1 MAHRLLQ
8 HYLDGG
14 KSPNVAEYE
23 EKCKHCSQMERLAAD
38 AERDSIKFMQ
48 VKFMEKHVGETFKG
62 VISGVTDWGIYVEI
76 PENGAEGLIRLR
88 DLTDDSYMFDAKIML
103 L

>member
-1 MAHRLLQ
+1 
-8 HYLDGG
+8 
-14 KSPNVAEYE
+14 
-23 EKCKHCSQMERLAAD
+23 MERLAAD

>member
-1 MAHRLLQ
+1 MWLNMKKNASTVARWNVWQLMLKEIPSNLCRLNLW
-8 HYLDGG
+8 
-14 KSPNVAEYE
+14 KN
-23 EKCKHCSQMERLAAD
+23 M
-38 AERDSIKFMQ
+38 
-48 VKFMEKHVGETFKG
+48 GETFKG